1 MTIGW
6 ILVGI
11 FVFGLVGLVAYAL
24 VKAASDADR
33 AVRRARQDFICMA
46 DATITQTGSGSW

>member
-6 ILVGI
+6 IVIGVLVL
-11 FVFGLVGLVAYAL
+11 GLVGLVAYAL

-33 AVRRARQDFICMA
+33 AVRRARQEFVCMA
-46 DATITQTGSGSW
+46 GATITQTGSGSW